1 MALSGSAVRLPLRL
15 IARPR
20 GSPGFR
26 PRLWQPA
33 AADGGHRHFSVGKR
47 HNMMDMSIFT
57 EEQLT
62 VREAI
67 EKICTRFPNE
77 YWQEHDQSETDPKEL
92 HAALAADGW
101 LGIALPE
108 EFGGAGLGISEA
120 TVMLQT
126 ISQSGAGM
134 AGAQSIHAN
143 VYATQPLARFGN
155 KEQLESTIPNII
167 SGKWRVCFGVTEP
180 NTGLDTLKLKTTATR
195 DGDKYVITGKS
206 ILPLAAAVGAL
217 VGVQPSNCPSE
228 SCVLEDLVKVPF
240 GDSRLFWPC

>member
-1 MALSGSAVRLPLRL
+1 MEMSG
-15 IARPR
+15 
-20 GSPGFR
+20 
-26 PRLWQPA
+26 
-33 AADGGHRHFSVGKR
+33 
-47 HNMMDMSIFT
+47 FT
-57 EEQLT
+57 EEQLS
-62 VREAI
+62 VREAVQ
-67 EKICTRFPNE
+67 KICTQFPNE
-77 YWQEHDQSETDPKEL
+77 YWQQHDQMETDPKEL

-120 TVMLQT
+120 TMMLQT

-180 NTGLDTLKLKTTATR
+180 NTGLDTLKLKTSATR
-195 DGDKYVITGKS
+195 KGDKYVISGKHLH
-206 ILPLAAAVGAL
+206 ILFTRSLGPDVLTRCRPEDMDNMRSSRF
-217 VGVQPSNCPSE
+217 QNDSSCP
-228 SCVLEDLVKVPF
+228 DHPF
-240 GDSRLFWPC
+240 GRSQEAERRPVNVLHRHRSIKSCTRTQEDQENGRKSSRCERGFL